1 MTLAAAP
8 RFDAPLQ
15 EPDPADQAT
24 ESGAQ
29 SLLRIPA
36 PPTNYV
42 ARVGAIIAYL
52 LLLAAFLTV
61 GFRANETS
69 VEELQV
75 VELAPLPA
83 EDEAPPEDVP
93 PPPETLQLDELPPP
107 PALQPIA
114 PVEQKPIEKPK
125 PLKKVE
131 KLEKPHER
139 KPAPAHEAR
148 PTHERSGDHEHAER
162 KSAAVGPR
170 IAAPEAKP
178 GATMSAAANAL
189 HACLQRAASNIDAP
203 RSGRVSYHASISASG
218 SVTSFSISSSG
229 NAALDGI
236 ASRIG
241 ARCSSVPAPGK
252 PGSLSGAI
260 SFRGP

>member
-15 EPDPADQAT
+15 EPHPADQAT

-29 SLLRIPA
+29 SLLRLPA

-61 GFRANETS
+61 GFRANETP

-93 PPPETLQLDELPPP
+93 PPPETMTLDDLPPP

-114 PVEQKPIEKPK
+114 PVEQKPIEKAK

-131 KLEKPHER
+131 KVEKPHER

-148 PTHERSGDHEHAER
+148 PNHERSRDHEHAER
-162 KSAAVGPR
+162 KPAAVGPR
-170 IAAPEAKP
+170 APASEAKP
-178 GATMSAAANAL
+178 GATMSQAANAL

-218 SVTSFSISSSG
+218 SVTSFSVSSSG
-229 NAALDGI
+229 NAALDGL

-241 ARCSSVPAPGK
+241 SRCSSLPAPGK
-252 PGSLSGAI
+252 PGSLSGTI
-260 SFRGP
+260 TFSGP

>member
-8 RFDAPLQ
+8 FDAPLQ
-15 EPDPADQAT
+15 EPEPFDDSTRA
-24 ESGAQ
+24 GAQ

-36 PPTNYV
+36 PPPNHF
-42 ARVGAIIAYL
+42 ARVGAIVAYL
-52 LLLAAFLTV
+52 AMLAAFLTV
-61 GFRANETS
+61 GFRANEAP

-83 EDEAPPEDVP
+83 EEEAPPEDVP
-93 PPPETLQLDELPPP
+93 PPPETMTLDDLPPP

-114 PVEQKPIEKPK
+114 PIEQKPIEKPK

-131 KLEKPHER
+131 KVEKPRER

-148 PTHERSGDHEHAER
+148 PNHERSRDHENAER
-162 KSAAVGPR
+162 KPAAVGPR
-170 IAAPEAKP
+170 TVSEAKP
-178 GATMSAAANAL
+178 GATMSQAANAL
-189 HACLQRAASNIDAP
+189 HSCLQRAASNIDAP
-203 RSGRVSYHASISASG
+203 RSGRVTYHASISASG

-236 ASRIG
+236 ANRIG

-260 SFRGP
+260 SFSGP

>member
-1 MTLAAAP
+1 MRPFKSRTRQTKRRRAA
-8 RFDAPLQ
+8 R
-15 EPDPADQAT
+15 
-24 ESGAQ
+24 SRCCVYR
-29 SLLRIPA
+29 LRQQTMSRA
-36 PPTNYV
+36 
-42 ARVGAIIAYL
+42 VGAIIAYL

-61 GFRANETS
+61 GFRANETP

-93 PPPETLQLDELPPP
+93 PPPETMPLDELPPP

-114 PVEQKPIEKPK
+114 PVEAKKPIEKPK
-125 PLKKVE
+125 PIKKVE
-131 KLEKPHER
+131 KVEKPAER
-139 KPAPAHEAR
+139 KPAPSHEAR
-148 PTHERSGDHEHAER
+148 PASERPARHEHAER
-162 KSAAVGPR
+162 KPAAATSR

-178 GATMSAAANAL
+178 GATMSEAANAL
-189 HACLQRAASNIDAP
+189 HACLQRAASNVDAP

>member
-15 EPDPADQAT
+15 EPDPAETAT
-24 ESGAQ
+24 EGGAQ
-29 SLLRIPA
+29 SLLHLPA
-36 PPTNYV
+36 PPANHAARIV
-42 ARVGAIIAYL
+42 AIVAYL
-52 LLLAAFLTV
+52 ALLAAFLTV
-61 GFRANETS
+61 GFHANETP

-83 EDEAPPEDVP
+83 EEETPPEDVP
-93 PPPETLQLDELPPP
+93 PPPETMPLDELPPP

-114 PVEQKPIEKPK
+114 PVEQKKPIEKPK
-125 PLKKVE
+125 PIKKVE
-131 KLEKPHER
+131 KQKPIER

-148 PTHERSGDHEHAER
+148 PSHERSSEREHAER
-162 KSAAVGPR
+162 KPAAVGPR
-170 IAAPEAKP
+170 AQASEAKP

-189 HACLQRAASNIDAP
+189 HGCLQRAASNIDAP

-229 NAALDGI
+229 NSALDGL

-252 PGSLSGAI
+252 PGSLSGTI
-260 SFRGP
+260 TFSGP